1 MARLASA
8 IEYDPS
14 ASDPRI
20 VAVLEAR
27 SRLIAAGE
35 KHDADAFEALIA
47 NDLIVN
53 SPINA
58 VVHRDNIMARFR
70 NSQISYSSADEK
82 IEFMG
87 VRGDLVVVMGE
98 EIVTPIADTPNAGKI
113 VRRRFTDIW
122 KKIDGAWKLAIR
134 QATATSAE

>member
-8 IEYDPS
+8 TEFDPS

-20 VAVLEAR
+20 VAVLDAR
-27 SRLIAAGE
+27 SRLNAAGE
-35 KHDADAFEALIA
+35 KHDADAFEALFA
-47 NDLIVN
+47 TDLIVN

-58 VVHRDNIMARFR
+58 VVHRDNVMARFR
-70 NSQISYSSADEK
+70 NSEISYNSADEK
-82 IEFMG
+82 IEFIG